1 MNTKQHN
8 RQLRDEEFLTLYHEA
23 HNFLIEQGVKDARRQ
38 AIKFT
43 IYHGHPRYNVS
54 FDRAY
59 PVICA
64 LIAQDKWL
72 VAGALR
78 REMWLDIASHV
89 KAIINQQDISI
100 AKALDFV
107 LLNCR
112 ASRFYI
118 SEAYAWRNVYR
129 AAKEHRQS
137 IFKRLLRKAA

>member
-8 RQLRDEEFLTLYHEA
+8 RQLRDEEFLALFHEA
-23 HNFLIEQGVKDARRQ
+23 YNFLLEQGVKDARRQ

-43 IYHGHPRYNVS
+43 IHQGHPHYNVS

-59 PVICA
+59 PVICN
-64 LIAQDKWL
+64 LITRNKWL
-72 VAGALR
+72 VTGALR
-78 REMWLDIASHV
+78 REMWLDIATHV
-89 KAIINQQDISI
+89 KALISRQDISI

-118 SEAYAWRNVYR
+118 SEAYACRNVYR
-129 AAKEHRQS
+129 ASKEHKQNL
-137 IFKRLLRKAA
+137 IQRLMKKVA

>member
-1 MNTKQHN
+1 MNAKQHN
-8 RQLRDEEFLTLYHEA
+8 RQLRDEEFMKLYHETL
-23 HNFLIEQGVKDARRQ
+23 NFLIDQGVKNARHE

-43 IYHGHPRYNVS
+43 IHHSHPRYNVS

-59 PVICA
+59 PVVCN
-64 LIAQDKWL
+64 LLRQNKWI

-78 REMWLDIASHV
+78 RAMWEDIAGHV
-89 KAIINQQDISI
+89 KALMASGDISI
-100 AKALDFV
+100 AKALEHV

-129 AAKEHRQS
+129 AANEHRS
-137 IFKRLLRKAA
+137 NLLKRLLKTA